1 MSSEGGVEGD
11 EWAGETPR
19 PSVRQEA
26 AGPEKRGRCKNRLGG
41 QGEEGSGEERE
52 ERCGRAEGGSDRMSG
67 TPRVGGKDQACP
79 SSLE

>member
-1 MSSEGGVEGD
+1 MSSEAGVEGE

-19 PSVRQEA
+19 PSVRQET
-26 AGPEKRGRCKNRLGG
+26 AGPEKRGRRKNRLGG
-41 QGEEGSGEERE
+41 RGEEGSGEERE
-52 ERCGRAEGGSDRMSG
+52 ERCGRAEGGSVRMSR